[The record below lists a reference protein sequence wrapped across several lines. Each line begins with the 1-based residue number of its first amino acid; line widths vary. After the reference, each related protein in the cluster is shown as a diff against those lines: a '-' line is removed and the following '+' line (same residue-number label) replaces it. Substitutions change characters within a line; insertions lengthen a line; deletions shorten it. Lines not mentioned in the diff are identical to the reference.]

1 MEVLR
6 EKLIESASTAQQCRH
21 EMAVMKVD
29 IQTKL
34 EEMSSEIYGSFIQV
48 ANKSAAL
55 EKQALALENDTREAK
70 KVVYAKNS
78 EIGKYFHECNSL

>member
-1 MEVLR
+1 
-6 EKLIESASTAQQCRH
+6 
-21 EMAVMKVD
+21 MAVMRVD
-29 IQTKL
+29 IQTQL

-78 EIGKYFHECNSL
+78 EIGKYFNECNSL